1 MEKAIEYAV
10 EFFARNSERKIISGN
25 FSKDKLTETKK
36 CSNCLRRVELYY
48 VRCPYCGKEGI
59 LFNDV

>member
-1 MEKAIEYAV
+1 M